1 MSTKFEEF
9 DPFKVITEEEGSE
22 TNLLAAAIAGVA
34 SGIIKIPE
42 GVVSLGAELI
52 DLGLDTNTAADVEKF
67 FDKLNPFEEVAQTR
81 AIGKLTEAL
90 TSIAIPGGYGFK
102 LATNLADKAL
112 KAKKIGNY
120 ANLASPNV
128 AKALG
133 TASDLNR
140 KAKTARFAAGV
151 TGGAVGEAFVAD
163 VEDIGSIGD
172 AFEAGPTQLTE
183 VTDEGGREDAGRK
196 LLNRVK
202 FGSEAIL
209 TTPIVYGVGKGIKA
223 AAQRGK
229 RLEFS
234 NSKLDQFYNK
244 TFSALRA
251 RGAKPQEIFEA
262 KMAEKGAVM
271 SDTNEA
277 MQIVKGIDRNIDAM
291 FPTLKSTFSKSTA
304 KEKSVILKEIN
315 DAMFSGKLDEALP
328 LETRNQL
335 TESLKIK
342 GLSDEGIDDLFG
354 QINLARAKFTQL
366 IDMSSNA
373 PKDVAELKG
382 LLGERTKEY
391 LGNTYAI
398 FEDKSSLPF
407 INYKPTDQAVNSAKE
422 LFKRYHRFANRN
434 TPGFDPVK
442 NALTDQEAD
451 TLVNNVLKNA
461 VAAKSPKQLPFTKYI
476 NLTAGSD
483 DVMAKKFFKQVV
495 TRDINGK
502 KVDQVIGEGSKIFK
516 DLFGKIEDPRFSI
529 YNGMA
534 RLSAVARRNELLE
547 NLAKTDT
554 KVKADVASGAK
565 AAGAGEEGF
574 FFTLDD
580 VKNLK
585 AEKALPNQEIV
596 ALDDYLAPFFKD
608 DFVVNPLQGLYTSK
622 AIAEGLG
629 DSSKA
634 FKGLFEPREGATG
647 VEQLGTWIYRNLI
660 LAPKGAAQVAKT
672 ILSPVTHFRNLF
684 SATGFS
690 ASNGIFF
697 ENPKV
702 VANAFKE
709 AFGALQVG
717 TRSAEGNARY
727 QKLLRLG
734 VVNSQVQLGD
744 IKNLLK
750 DVRFGENLNIDKPL
764 ASMGR
769 KLFGLGARGAKKF
782 MKGAEDFYTA
792 EDDLFK
798 ITNYAVERSR
808 LKNAYIKAGREFT
821 EEFLDEEAAN
831 IVRNTV
837 PNYAYV
843 SDTVRALRRLPLGTF
858 MSFPSEILRTTT
870 NIAKRAIQEINDPA
884 LRAIG
889 MKRLTGLTTV
899 LGVAPLAFQKGFQ
912 AMYDVTNE
920 ELEAMR
926 LYLPEWSKNSTIL
939 PIRDEETGEL
949 KYIDFSHGNA
959 YDTAIRPINTL
970 LINIQR
976 GITDENVLMKGVM
989 KGMFEA
995 AGELAS
1001 PFISEA
1007 IYTQALFDLIPR
1019 QGRTKDG
1026 RQIWTETQ
1034 LATEPG
1040 QVISNSINH
1049 LAQAMM
1055 PFSYPTLIRIY
1066 QAAADK
1072 PSKRGEFFELP
1083 DELWGFAGYRAVKLD
1098 PVRSMGFKLS
1108 EYQKGIRESRRL
1120 FTGGDEGLLK
1130 GGPKTPEQILD
1141 RFIQANKAKFLVQK
1155 KLRRDLLA
1163 AQLLGAP
1170 VYSLRNEFEER
1181 QLSKDYNRLISG
1193 RFTPYE
1199 PSDSIRREF
1208 RQVAERIGTVD
1219 PYQLALPAIKSIVGT
1234 LKALPLDGNF
1244 DDFVTFDEFRE
1255 MVPGGDIEEIT
1266 QVPPLPI
1273 QPMPSPNIVGQAPQ
1287 IGGQQFMTSQ
1297 GLTPTELALLSP
1309 EEQQMRLRQRGLI

>member
-1 MSTKFEEF
+1 MSTKFDEFEPLKLAQEE
-9 DPFKVITEEEGSE
+9 VGSE
-22 TNLLAAAIAGVA
+22 TNAIIAALSGVA
-34 SGIIKIPE
+34 SGVIKIPE
-42 GVVSLGAELI
+42 GVISLGAELI

-67 FDKLNPFEEVAQTR
+67 FDKLNPFEEIARER
-81 AIGKLTEAL
+81 AIGRLTEAI
-90 TSIAIPGGYGFK
+90 TQVAIPGGYGFK
-102 LATNLADKAL
+102 LATKLADKAL
-112 KAKKIGNY
+112 KAKKVGNY

-128 AKALG
+128 SKALG
-133 TASDLNR
+133 TAVDLNK
-140 KAKTARFAAGV
+140 KAKTARFAVGV
-151 TGGAVGEAFVAD
+151 TGGAVGETFVAD

-183 VTDEGGREDAGRK
+183 VTDEGGKEDAARK

-202 FGSEAIL
+202 FGSEAL
-209 TTPIVYGVGKGIKA
+209 LVTPIVYGVGRGIKA
-223 AAQRGK
+223 AATRGK
-229 RLEFS
+229 RIEYS
-234 NSKLDQFYNK
+234 NSELDQFFNK

-262 KMAEKGAVM
+262 KMSEKGAIM
-271 SDTNEA
+271 ADTNQA
-277 MQIVKGIDRNIDAM
+277 MQLVKSIDRDIDKM
-291 FPTLKSTFSKSTA
+291 FPPLKSTFNKSTG
-304 KEKSVILKEIN
+304 KEKQQILKEIN
-315 DAMFSGKLDEALP
+315 DTIFSGKLDEPLP
-328 LETRNQL
+328 LEARKEL
-335 TESLKIK
+335 TASLKLK
-342 GLSDEGIDDLFG
+342 GLDQEGINRMFQNVD
-354 QINLARAKFTQL
+354 LARGKFLEL
-366 IDMSSNA
+366 IDASSNA
-373 PKDVAELKG
+373 PKDVAELKN
-382 LLGERTKEY
+382 LLGNRAKEY
-391 LGNTYAI
+391 LGNTYQI

-407 INYKPTDQAVNSAKE
+407 LNYKPTDEAIDSAKN

-434 TPGFDPVK
+434 TPGFNPIK

-461 VAAKSPKQLPFTKYI
+461 VEAKTPKQLPFTKYV
-476 NLTAGSD
+476 NLTPGAEDITS
-483 DVMAKKFFKQVV
+483 KKFFKQVV
-495 TRDINGK
+495 ERDINGK
-502 KVDQVIGEGSKIFK
+502 KVDQVIGEGSKIFR
-516 DLFGKIEDPRFSI
+516 DLFGKIEDPRYSI

-534 RLSAVARRNELLE
+534 RLSGIARRNQLLE
-547 NLAKTDT
+547 NLAARDEI
-554 KVKADVASGAK
+554 VKAAVKPGVTE
-565 AAGAGEEGF
+565 AGEKGF
-574 FFTLDD
+574 FFTADE
-580 VKNLK
+580 VKSLK
-585 AEKALPNQEIV
+585 AERALPNQEIV
-596 ALDDYLAPFFKD
+596 ELDDYLAPFFKD
-608 DFVVNPLQGLYTSK
+608 EYAVNPLQGMYTSK

-634 FKGLFEPREGATG
+634 FKYLFEPREGATG
-647 VEQLGTWIYRNLI
+647 VEQLGTWMYRNLI

-750 DVRFGENLNIDKPL
+750 DVRFGENLNLDKPL

-782 MKGAEDFYTA
+782 MKGAEDLYTA

-870 NIAKRAIQEINDPA
+870 NIAQRAIKEIQDPA

-889 MKRLTGLTTV
+889 MKRLVGLTTV
-899 LGVAPLAFQKGFQ
+899 LGVAPYAFQKGFQ
-912 AMYDVTNE
+912 SLYDITNE
-920 ELEAMR
+920 ELDAMKR
-926 LYLPEWSKNSTIL
+926 YLPEWSKNSTIL
-939 PIRDEETGEL
+939 PIRDEETNQL
-949 KYIDFSHGNA
+949 KYVDFSHGNA
-959 YDTAIRPINTL
+959 YDTAIRPITTL
-970 LINIQR
+970 LNNVQE
-976 GITDENVLMKGVM
+976 GITDEKVLMNGVL
-989 KGMFEA
+989 KGMYQA

-1007 IYTQALFDLIPR
+1007 IYTQALVDLTLR
-1019 QGRTKDG
+1019 GGRTREG
-1026 RQIWTETQ
+1026 QQIWTETQ
-1034 LATEPG
+1034 LETEPG
-1040 QVISNSINH
+1040 QVIANSIKH
-1049 LAQAMM
+1049 LAEAMM
-1055 PFSYPTLIRIY
+1055 PFSYPTLTRIY
-1066 QAAADK
+1066 QAALDK

-1083 DELWGFAGYRAVKLD
+1083 DELAGFVGFRAVKLD
-1098 PVRSMGFKLS
+1098 PIKSMGFKLAD
-1108 EYQKGIRESRRL
+1108 YQRGIREARRL

-1130 GGPKTPEQILD
+1130 GGPKTPKQVLD
-1141 RFIQANKAKFLVQK
+1141 RFIAANKAKFLVQQN
-1155 KLRRDLLA
+1155 LRKDLKA
-1163 AQLLGAP
+1163 AQILGTNRRK
-1170 VYSLRNEFEER
+1170 LETEFDER
-1181 QLSKDYNRLISG
+1181 QLGEAYTDLNRGL
-1193 RFTPYE
+1193 FEPYE
-1199 PSDSIRREF
+1199 PSENIENEF
-1208 RQVAERIGTVD
+1208 KQISDRLGQPNPYRII
-1219 PYQLALPAIKSIVGT
+1219 YPAIRSFLNRAKG
-1234 LKALPLDGNF
+1234 LRLDYNFEDYMRLEDFQGYLPS
-1244 DDFVTFDEFRE
+1244 
-1255 MVPGGDIEEIT
+1255 EEPVS
-1266 QVPPLPI
+1266 QAPLPE
-1273 QPMPSPNIVGQAPQ
+1273 QPMPNPAIIGQSQ
-1287 IGGQQFMTSQ
+1287 FQQPGTSQ

>member
-1 MSTKFEEF
+1 MSTKFDEFEPLKLAQEE
-9 DPFKVITEEEGSE
+9 VGSE
-22 TNLLAAAIAGVA
+22 TNAIIAALSGVA
-34 SGIIKIPE
+34 SGVIKIPE
-42 GVVSLGAELI
+42 GVISLGAELI

-67 FDKLNPFEEVAQTR
+67 FDKLNPFEEIARER
-81 AIGKLTEAL
+81 AIGRLTEAI
-90 TSIAIPGGYGFK
+90 TQVAIPGGYGFK
-102 LATNLADKAL
+102 LATKLADKAL
-112 KAKKIGNY
+112 KAKKVGNY

-128 AKALG
+128 SKALG
-133 TASDLNR
+133 TAVDLNK
-140 KAKTARFAAGV
+140 KAKTARFAVGV
-151 TGGAVGEAFVAD
+151 TGGAVGETFVAD

-183 VTDEGGREDAGRK
+183 VTDEGGKEDAARK

-202 FGSEAIL
+202 FGSEAL
-209 TTPIVYGVGKGIKA
+209 LVTPIVYGVGRGIKA
-223 AAQRGK
+223 AATRGK
-229 RLEFS
+229 RIEYS
-234 NSKLDQFYNK
+234 NSELDQFFNK

-262 KMAEKGAVM
+262 KMSEKGAIM
-271 SDTNEA
+271 ADTNQA
-277 MQIVKGIDRNIDAM
+277 MQLVKSIDRDIDKM
-291 FPTLKSTFSKSTA
+291 FPPLKSTFNKSTG
-304 KEKSVILKEIN
+304 KEKQQILKEIN
-315 DAMFSGKLDEALP
+315 DTIFSGKLDEPLP
-328 LETRNQL
+328 LEARKEL
-335 TESLKIK
+335 TASLKLK
-342 GLSDEGIDDLFG
+342 GLDQEGINRMFQNVD
-354 QINLARAKFTQL
+354 LARGKFLEL
-366 IDMSSNA
+366 IDASSNA
-373 PKDVAELKG
+373 PKDVAELKN
-382 LLGERTKEY
+382 LLGNRAKEY
-391 LGNTYAI
+391 LGNTYQI

-407 INYKPTDQAVNSAKE
+407 LNYKPTDEAIDSAKN

-434 TPGFDPVK
+434 TPGFNPIK

-461 VAAKSPKQLPFTKYI
+461 VEAKTPKQLPFTKYV
-476 NLTAGSD
+476 NLTPGAEDITS
-483 DVMAKKFFKQVV
+483 KKFFKQVV
-495 TRDINGK
+495 ERDINGK
-502 KVDQVIGEGSKIFK
+502 KVDQVIGEGSKIFR
-516 DLFGKIEDPRFSI
+516 DLFGKIEDPRYSI

-534 RLSAVARRNELLE
+534 RLSGIARRNQLLE
-547 NLAKTDT
+547 NLAARDEI
-554 KVKADVASGAK
+554 VKAAVKPGVTE
-565 AAGAGEEGF
+565 AGEKGF
-574 FFTLDD
+574 FFTADE
-580 VKNLK
+580 VKSLK
-585 AEKALPNQEIV
+585 AERALPNQEIV
-596 ALDDYLAPFFKD
+596 ELDDYLAPFFKD
-608 DFVVNPLQGLYTSK
+608 EYAVNPLQGMYTSK

-634 FKGLFEPREGATG
+634 FKYLFEPREGATG
-647 VEQLGTWIYRNLI
+647 VEQLGTWMYRNLI

-750 DVRFGENLNIDKPL
+750 DVRFGENLNLDKPL

-782 MKGAEDFYTA
+782 MKGAEDLYTA

-870 NIAKRAIQEINDPA
+870 NIAQRAIKEIQDPA

-889 MKRLTGLTTV
+889 MKRLVGLTTV
-899 LGVAPLAFQKGFQ
+899 LGVAPYAFQKGFQ
-912 AMYDVTNE
+912 SLYDITNE
-920 ELEAMR
+920 ELDAMKR
-926 LYLPEWSKNSTIL
+926 YLPEWSKNSTIL
-939 PIRDEETGEL
+939 PIRDEETNQL
-949 KYIDFSHGNA
+949 KYVDFSHGNA
-959 YDTAIRPINTL
+959 YDTAIRPITTL
-970 LINIQR
+970 LNNVQE
-976 GITDENVLMKGVM
+976 GITDEKVLMNGVL
-989 KGMFEA
+989 KGMYQA

-1007 IYTQALFDLIPR
+1007 IYTQALVDLTLR
-1019 QGRTKDG
+1019 GGRTREG
-1026 RQIWTETQ
+1026 QQIWTETQ
-1034 LATEPG
+1034 LETEPG
-1040 QVISNSINH
+1040 QVIANSIKH
-1049 LAQAMM
+1049 LAEAMM
-1055 PFSYPTLIRIY
+1055 PFSYPTLTRIY
-1066 QAAADK
+1066 QAALDK

-1083 DELWGFAGYRAVKLD
+1083 DELAGFVGFRAVKLD
-1098 PVRSMGFKLS
+1098 PIKSMGFKLAD
-1108 EYQKGIRESRRL
+1108 YQRGIREARRL

-1130 GGPKTPEQILD
+1130 GGPKTPKQVLD
-1141 RFIQANKAKFLVQK
+1141 RFIAANKAKFIVQQN
-1155 KLRRDLLA
+1155 LRKDLKA
-1163 AQLLGAP
+1163 AQILGTNRRK
-1170 VYSLRNEFEER
+1170 LETEFEER
-1181 QLSKDYNRLISG
+1181 QLGEAYTDLNRGL
-1193 RFTPYE
+1193 FEPYE
-1199 PSDSIRREF
+1199 PSENIENEF
-1208 RQVAERIGTVD
+1208 KQISDRLGQPNPYRII
-1219 PYQLALPAIKSIVGT
+1219 YPAIRSFLNRAKG
-1234 LKALPLDGNF
+1234 LRLDYNF
-1244 DDFVTFDEFRE
+1244 DDYMRLEDFEGYL
-1255 MVPGGDIEEIT
+1255 PPEEPVS
-1266 QVPPLPI
+1266 QAPLPE
-1273 QPMPSPNIVGQAPQ
+1273 QPMPNPAIIGQSQ
-1287 IGGQQFMTSQ
+1287 FQQPGTSQ

>member
-1 MSTKFEEF
+1 MSTKFDEFEPLKLAQEE
-9 DPFKVITEEEGSE
+9 VGSE
-22 TNLLAAAIAGVA
+22 TNAIIAALSGVA
-34 SGIIKIPE
+34 SGVIKIPE
-42 GVVSLGAELI
+42 GVISLGAELI

-67 FDKLNPFEEVAQTR
+67 FDKLNPFEEIARER
-81 AIGKLTEAL
+81 AIGRLTEAI
-90 TSIAIPGGYGFK
+90 TQVAIPGGYGFK
-102 LATNLADKAL
+102 LATKLADKAL

-128 AKALG
+128 SKALG
-133 TASDLNR
+133 TAVDLNK
-140 KAKTARFAAGV
+140 KAKTARFAVGV
-151 TGGAVGEAFVAD
+151 TGGAVGETFVAD

-183 VTDEGGREDAGRK
+183 VTDEGGKEDAARK
-196 LLNRVK
+196 LLNRIK
-202 FGSEAIL
+202 FGSEAL
-209 TTPIVYGVGKGIKA
+209 LVTPIVYGVGRGIKA
-223 AAQRGK
+223 AATRGK
-229 RLEFS
+229 RIEYS
-234 NSKLDQFYNK
+234 NSELDQFFNK

-262 KMAEKGAVM
+262 KMSEKGAIM
-271 SDTNEA
+271 ADTNQA
-277 MQIVKGIDRNIDAM
+277 MQLVKSIDRDIDKM
-291 FPTLKSTFSKSTA
+291 FPPLKSTFSKSTG
-304 KEKSVILKEIN
+304 KEKQQILKEIN
-315 DAMFSGKLDEALP
+315 DTIFSGKLDEPLP
-328 LETRNQL
+328 LEARKEL
-335 TESLKIK
+335 TASLKLK
-342 GLSDEGIDDLFG
+342 GLDQEGINRMFQNVD
-354 QINLARAKFTQL
+354 LARGKFLEL
-366 IDMSSNA
+366 IDASSNA
-373 PKDVAELKG
+373 PKDVAELKN
-382 LLGERTKEY
+382 LLGNRAKEY
-391 LGNTYAI
+391 LGNTYQI

-407 INYKPTDQAVNSAKE
+407 LNYKPTDEAIDSAKN

-434 TPGFDPVK
+434 TPGFNPIK

-461 VAAKSPKQLPFTKYI
+461 VEAKTPKQLPFTKYV
-476 NLTAGSD
+476 NLTPGAEDITS
-483 DVMAKKFFKQVV
+483 KKFFKQVV
-495 TRDINGK
+495 ERDINGK
-502 KVDQVIGEGSKIFK
+502 KVDQVIGEGSKIFR
-516 DLFGKIEDPRFSI
+516 DLFGKIEDPRYSI

-534 RLSAVARRNELLE
+534 RLSGIARRNQLLE
-547 NLAKTDT
+547 NLAARDEI
-554 KVKADVASGAK
+554 VKAAVKPGVTE
-565 AAGAGEEGF
+565 AGEKGF
-574 FFTLDD
+574 FFTADE
-580 VKNLK
+580 VKSLK
-585 AEKALPNQEIV
+585 AERALPNQEIV
-596 ALDDYLAPFFKD
+596 ELDDYLAPFFKD
-608 DFVVNPLQGLYTSK
+608 EYAVNPLQGMYTSK

-634 FKGLFEPREGATG
+634 FKYLFEPREGATG
-647 VEQLGTWIYRNLI
+647 VEQLGTWMYRNLI

-734 VVNSQVQLGD
+734 VVNSQVELAD

-750 DVRFGENLNIDKPL
+750 DVRFGENLNLDKPL

-782 MKGAEDFYTA
+782 MKGAEDLYTA

-870 NIAKRAIQEINDPA
+870 NIAQRAIKEIQDPA

-889 MKRLTGLTTV
+889 MKRLVGLTTV
-899 LGVAPLAFQKGFQ
+899 LGVAPYAFQKGFQ
-912 AMYDVTNE
+912 SLYDITNE
-920 ELEAMR
+920 ELDAMKR
-926 LYLPEWSKNSTIL
+926 YLPEWSKNSTIL
-939 PIRDEETGEL
+939 PIRDEETNQL
-949 KYIDFSHGNA
+949 KYVDFSHGNA
-959 YDTAIRPINTL
+959 YDTAIRPITTL
-970 LINIQR
+970 LNNVQE
-976 GITDENVLMKGVM
+976 GITDEKVLMNGVL
-989 KGMFEA
+989 KGMYQA

-1007 IYTQALFDLIPR
+1007 IYTQALVDLTLR
-1019 QGRTKDG
+1019 GGRTREG

-1034 LATEPG
+1034 LETEPG
-1040 QVISNSINH
+1040 QVIANSIKH
-1049 LAQAMM
+1049 LAEAMM
-1055 PFSYPTLIRIY
+1055 PFSYPTLTRIY
-1066 QAAADK
+1066 QAALDK

-1083 DELWGFAGYRAVKLD
+1083 DELAGFVGFRAVKLD
-1098 PVRSMGFKLS
+1098 PIKSMGFKLAD
-1108 EYQKGIRESRRL
+1108 YQRGIREARRL

-1130 GGPKTPEQILD
+1130 GGPKTPKQVLD
-1141 RFIQANKAKFLVQK
+1141 RFIAANKAKFLVQQN
-1155 KLRRDLLA
+1155 LRKDLKA
-1163 AQLLGAP
+1163 AQILGTNRRK
-1170 VYSLRNEFEER
+1170 LQTEFEER
-1181 QLSKDYNRLISG
+1181 QLGEAYTDLNRGL
-1193 RFTPYE
+1193 FEPYE
-1199 PSDSIRREF
+1199 PSENIENEF
-1208 RQVAERIGTVD
+1208 KQISNRLGQPNPYRII
-1219 PYQLALPAIKSIVGT
+1219 YPAIRSFLNRAKG
-1234 LKALPLDGNF
+1234 LRLDYNFEDYMRLEDFEGYLP
-1244 DDFVTFDEFRE
+1244 
-1255 MVPGGDIEEIT
+1255 PEEPVS
-1266 QVPPLPI
+1266 QAPLPE
-1273 QPMPSPNIVGQAPQ
+1273 QPMPNPAIIGQSQ
-1287 IGGQQFMTSQ
+1287 FQQPGTSQ

-1309 EEQQMRLRQRGLI
+1309 EEQQIRLRQRGLI

>member
-1 MSTKFEEF
+1 MSTKFDEFEPLKLAQEE
-9 DPFKVITEEEGSE
+9 VGSE
-22 TNLLAAAIAGVA
+22 TNAIIAALSGVA
-34 SGIIKIPE
+34 SGVIKIPE
-42 GVVSLGAELI
+42 GVISLGAELI

-67 FDKLNPFEEVAQTR
+67 FDKLNPFEEIARER
-81 AIGKLTEAL
+81 AIGRLTEAI
-90 TSIAIPGGYGFK
+90 TQVAIPGGYGFK
-102 LATNLADKAL
+102 LATKLADKAL

-128 AKALG
+128 SKALG
-133 TASDLNR
+133 TAVDLNK
-140 KAKTARFAAGV
+140 KAKTARFAVGV
-151 TGGAVGEAFVAD
+151 TGGAVGETFVAD

-183 VTDEGGREDAGRK
+183 VTDEGGKEDAARK

-202 FGSEAIL
+202 FGSEAL
-209 TTPIVYGVGKGIKA
+209 LVTPIVYGVGRGIKA
-223 AAQRGK
+223 AATRGK
-229 RLEFS
+229 RIEYS
-234 NSKLDQFYNK
+234 NSELDQFFNK

-262 KMAEKGAVM
+262 KMSEKGAIM
-271 SDTNEA
+271 ADTNQA
-277 MQIVKGIDRNIDAM
+277 MQLVKSIDRDIDRI
-291 FPTLKSTFSKSTA
+291 FPPLKSTFNKSTG
-304 KEKSVILKEIN
+304 KEKQQILKEIN
-315 DAMFSGKLDEALP
+315 DTIFSGKLDEPLP
-328 LETRNQL
+328 LEARKEL
-335 TESLKIK
+335 TASLKLK
-342 GLSDEGIDDLFG
+342 GLDQEGINRMFQNVD
-354 QINLARAKFTQL
+354 LARGKFLEL
-366 IDMSSNA
+366 IDASSNA
-373 PKDVAELKG
+373 PKDVAELKN
-382 LLGERTKEY
+382 LLGNRAKEY
-391 LGNTYAI
+391 LGNTYQI

-407 INYKPTDQAVNSAKE
+407 LNYKPTDEAIDSAKN

-434 TPGFDPVK
+434 TPGFNPIK

-461 VAAKSPKQLPFTKYI
+461 VEAKTPKQLPFTKYV
-476 NLTAGSD
+476 NLTPGAEDITS
-483 DVMAKKFFKQVV
+483 KKFFKQVV
-495 TRDINGK
+495 ERDINGK
-502 KVDQVIGEGSKIFK
+502 KVDQVIGEGSKIFR
-516 DLFGKIEDPRFSI
+516 DLFGKIEDPRYSI

-534 RLSAVARRNELLE
+534 RLSGIARRNQLLE
-547 NLAKTDT
+547 NLAARDEI
-554 KVKADVASGAK
+554 VKAAVKPGVTE
-565 AAGAGEEGF
+565 AGEKGF
-574 FFTLDD
+574 FFTADE
-580 VKNLK
+580 VKSLK
-585 AEKALPNQEIV
+585 AERALPNQEIV
-596 ALDDYLAPFFKD
+596 ELDDYLAPFFKD
-608 DFVVNPLQGLYTSK
+608 EYAVNPLQGMYTSK

-634 FKGLFEPREGATG
+634 FKYLFEPREGATG
-647 VEQLGTWIYRNLI
+647 VEQLGTWMYRNLI

-750 DVRFGENLNIDKPL
+750 DVRFGENLNLDKPL

-782 MKGAEDFYTA
+782 MKGAEDLYTA

-870 NIAKRAIQEINDPA
+870 NIAQRAIKEIQDPA

-889 MKRLTGLTTV
+889 MKRLVGLTTV
-899 LGVAPLAFQKGFQ
+899 LGVAPYAFQKGFQ
-912 AMYDVTNE
+912 SLYDITNE
-920 ELEAMR
+920 ELDAMKR
-926 LYLPEWSKNSTIL
+926 YLPEWSKNSTIL
-939 PIRDEETGEL
+939 PIRDEETNQL
-949 KYIDFSHGNA
+949 KYVDFSHGNA
-959 YDTAIRPINTL
+959 YDTAIRPITTL
-970 LINIQR
+970 LNNVQE
-976 GITDENVLMKGVM
+976 GITDEKVLMNGVL
-989 KGMFEA
+989 KGMYQA

-1007 IYTQALFDLIPR
+1007 IYTQALVDLTLR
-1019 QGRTKDG
+1019 GGRTREG
-1026 RQIWTETQ
+1026 QQIWTETQ
-1034 LATEPG
+1034 LETEPG
-1040 QVISNSINH
+1040 QVIANSIKH
-1049 LAQAMM
+1049 LAEAMM

-1066 QAAADK
+1066 QAALDK

-1083 DELWGFAGYRAVKLD
+1083 DELAGFVGFRAVKLD
-1098 PVRSMGFKLS
+1098 PIKSMGFKLAD
-1108 EYQKGIRESRRL
+1108 YQKGIREARRL

-1130 GGPKTPEQILD
+1130 GGPKTPKQVLD
-1141 RFIQANKAKFLVQK
+1141 RFIAANKAKFIVQQN
-1155 KLRRDLLA
+1155 LRKDLKA
-1163 AQLLGAP
+1163 AQILGTNRRK
-1170 VYSLRNEFEER
+1170 LETEFEER
-1181 QLSKDYNRLISG
+1181 QLGEAYTDLNRGL
-1193 RFTPYE
+1193 FEPYE
-1199 PSDSIRREF
+1199 PSENIENEF
-1208 RQVAERIGTVD
+1208 KQISDRLGQPNPYRII
-1219 PYQLALPAIKSIVGT
+1219 YPAIRSFLNRAKG
-1234 LKALPLDGNF
+1234 LRLDYNFEDYMRLEDFEGYLP
-1244 DDFVTFDEFRE
+1244 
-1255 MVPGGDIEEIT
+1255 PEEPIS
-1266 QVPPLPI
+1266 QAPLPE
-1273 QPMPSPNIVGQAPQ
+1273 QPMPNPAIIGQSQ
-1287 IGGQQFMTSQ
+1287 FQQPGTSQ